1 MKLMGGLSPWPLEI
15 CNFRET
21 RQPHCLLE
29 CFSCRVFN
37 QHSKDVKAIEVGTGI
52 STENSV
58 GLCACSEKLCLCG
71 VGRAVVWETSLLRG
85 RLCRGISF
93 LHLRQTLF
101 QLQGLGVSLSS
112 PSIQLW
118 ALNSLGQMQ
127 GIVIP
132 IMPWSGRLLEPEDQP
147 LGGERDPPSHPRCP
161 LTQSLHRLPGSLCSL
176 LATDLSFPGPRQV
189 ALAAL

>member
-1 MKLMGGLSPWPLEI
+1 M
-15 CNFRET
+15 
-21 RQPHCLLE
+21 LE